1 MSQIEI
7 RILKQGE
14 ATKKVFSACFFTM
27 KGAYRKFETYE
38 ANLKHFSRLT
48 NVDGFCVRIYTD
60 DTGKDISLRV
70 AEKYPHVSVYH
81 FNCPEFRED
90 EGHVGLF
97 GTLVRFLPLFEEG
110 LEVVWVSDIDITP
123 AMIDTKRV
131 RDMDKANAQ
140 VNFRTYLC
148 YSEKSYGRHYT
159 VAAGTIISRI
169 TFPRQIL
176 TKFLTKLKNGGLSD
190 DIDKL
195 NAQNEILGGHTVL
208 KIPYGIDEVFTNT
221 TFYNWL
227 IRHDVKCL
235 VVKDFTSAG
244 WYLRSENLISEKE
257 HRLYMM
263 HYHTNDVRI
272 ANILK
277 KIFMKKLPLIVDKH
291 PCLQEIIDLM
301 PRLKG
306 LFLYYVV
313 KGSELE

>member
-1 MSQIEI
+1 
-7 RILKQGE
+7 
-14 ATKKVFSACFFTM
+14 
-27 KGAYRKFETYE
+27 
-38 ANLKHFSRLT
+38 
-48 NVDGFCVRIYTD
+48 
-60 DTGKDISLRV
+60 
-70 AEKYPHVSVYH
+70 
-81 FNCPEFRED
+81 
-90 EGHVGLF
+90 
-97 GTLVRFLPLFEEG
+97 
-110 LEVVWVSDIDITP
+110 
-123 AMIDTKRV
+123 
-131 RDMDKANAQ
+131 
-140 VNFRTYLC
+140 
-148 YSEKSYGRHYT
+148 
-159 VAAGTIISRI
+159 
-169 TFPRQIL
+169 
-176 TKFLTKLKNGGLSD
+176 
-190 DIDKL
+190 L
-195 NAQNEILGGHTVL
+195 NAQNEVSGGYTVL

-244 WYLRSENLISEKE
+244 WYLQSENLISEKE

-313 KGSELE
+313 KGSQLE